1 MKIFLIG
8 CGCGEQSLTREAA
21 EAIRQSGLL
30 IGSRRMLELFGSGK
44 QCVEAVN
51 PEKIAF
57 VLRGNTCSKAS
68 VLFSGDSGF
77 YSGAGVLLPF
87 LEGEDVTVLP
97 GISSLQKFAAKLGMP
112 WQGWHFCSAH
122 GRLCDPVKEVCR
134 GKPVFSLT
142 GGSGTPA
149 ELCKSLCEAGLQELL
164 VAIGEELGGDGE
176 TIHRGV
182 AKDYVNQSFSTLS
195 VMLAD
200 RAPNR
205 RPFLPGIPDDCF
217 ERAES
222 IPMTKREVRAM
233 ALSLLS
239 VEEDSVCWD
248 IGSGT
253 GSVAI
258 ELALH
263 AGAVYGIEQN
273 EIALKL
279 AEKNRRNLGAWNLR
293 LIHGRAPDALCELP
307 EADVVFVGGT
317 GGHREEILEAILER
331 CPRASV
337 CVTAV
342 TLETLAEATNLLE
355 QAGYATEILQIAV
368 TRSRITGKSHMMTA
382 QNPVWLIA
390 GKKP

>member
-1 MKIFLIG
+1 MKIYLIG
-8 CGCGEQSLTREAA
+8 CGCGGQSLTAEAA
-21 EAIRQSGLL
+21 EAIRQSSLL
-30 IGSRRMLELFGSGK
+30 IGSRRLLELFGSGK
-44 QCVEAVN
+44 PCTEAVR
-51 PEKIAF
+51 PEEIAS
-57 VLRGNTCSKAS
+57 VLKENNCGTAS

-77 YSGAGVLLPF
+77 YSGARVLLPF
-87 LEGEDVTVLP
+87 LDGEDVTVLP
-97 GISSLQKFAAKLGMP
+97 GISSLQVLSAKLQMP

-122 GRLCDPVKEVCR
+122 GRQCEPVKEVCR
-134 GKPVFSLT
+134 GKPVFFLT
-142 GGSGTPA
+142 GGSVTPA
-149 ELCKSLCEAGLQELL
+149 DLCKNLCEAGLQELP

-176 TIHRGV
+176 TIRRGA

-233 ALSLLS
+233 ALSLLG

-273 EIALKL
+273 EVALKL
-279 AEKNRRNLGAWNLR
+279 AEKNRRNFGAWNLC
-293 LIHGRAPDALCELP
+293 LIHGRAPEALNGLP
-307 EADVVFVGGT
+307 EANAVFVGGT
-317 GGHREEILEAILER
+317 GGNGREILRTVMEKS
-331 CPRASV
+331 PKASV

-342 TLETLAEATNLLE
+342 TLETLHLATATME
-355 QAGYATEILQIAV
+355 EAGYAPEILQLAAN
-368 TRSRITGKSHMMTA
+368 RSRIVGGSHMMTA
-382 QNPVWLIA
+382 QNPIWMII
-390 GKKP
+390 GKRS